1 MNSPFAPSFQGVYRP
16 DALAP
21 DFIPRL
27 AARIR
32 AGLFPMASPS
42 RNQYEI
48 VEQTEDFLHFRSN
61 GFLTGI
67 NIGLNDVRLR
77 VDKEAGEICYSVT
90 YWVWA
95 QYSIGLGLLL
105 GIALAGVRP
114 FLPERGAVNPILYW
128 PFIAFWCL
136 VWPWVLIVLHKKP
149 AVRCLNGIFQE
160 VNASRVRQ
168 P

>member
-1 MNSPFAPSFQGVYRP
+1 MTSPFAASFQGVYTP
-16 DALAP
+16 GSLAP
-21 DFIPRL
+21 DFLPRL

-32 AGLFPMASPS
+32 SGLFPLASPG

-48 VEQTEDFLHFRSN
+48 VEQGEGFLHFRSS

-67 NIGLNDVRLR
+67 NVGLNDVRLR
-77 VDKEAGEICYSVT
+77 VDQAAGEVCYSVT

-105 GIALAGVRP
+105 GIALAGVQP
-114 FLPERGAVNPILYW
+114 FLPQRGAINPLFYW

-136 VWPWVLIVLHKKP
+136 VWPWVLIALHKKP
-149 AVRCLNGIFQE
+149 AVRCLTRIFEE
-160 VNASRVRQ
+160 VNATQARQ